1 MEKHCENEKRFGKAG
16 GETAAE
22 RLDGL
27 AEKLLTEAR
36 IALQVGGGQARR
48 QIVRTALHLERM
60 PGEVRP

>member
-1 MEKHCENEKRFGKAG
+1 MEKHCENEKRFGKEG

-27 AEKLLTEAR
+27 AEKLLMEAR
-36 IALQVGGGQARR
+36 VALQIGGGEARR

-60 PGEVRP
+60 LGEVRP